1 MRKIQR
7 VFPLRM
13 INPFILFISSF
24 ITLKILSQMKSI
36 ILIHLLLLMMITATA
51 QLRLER
57 QVIGSSGTKLQFGSL
72 SQDFTVGEPVISTLT
87 NIDLILSQGFHQ
99 GNLGPA
105 NSLQPLLDQG
115 ELTIYPQPAQ
125 TVLFI
130 RLSTSFPTAIRIDV
144 YDLLG
149 RQMLGK
155 RNALPAHQSEMQLEI
170 RDLNAGA
177 YVLRLT
183 DLEGRLVGSRKW
195 LKL

>member
-1 MRKIQR
+1 
-7 VFPLRM
+7 
-13 INPFILFISSF
+13 
-24 ITLKILSQMKSI
+24 MKPI
-36 ILIHLLLLMMITATA
+36 ILINLLLLLMITASA
-51 QLRLER
+51 QLSIER
-57 QVIGSSGTKLQFGSL
+57 QVIGSSGSKLQFGNL
-72 SQDFTVGEPVISTLT
+72 SQDFTIGEPVIATFN
-87 NIDLILSQGFHQ
+87 NIDLVLSQGFHQ

-105 NSLQPLLDQG
+105 NSLQPLLEPG

-130 RLSTSFPTAIRIDV
+130 RLATSFPTALRIEV

-170 RDLNAGA
+170 RELNAGA
-177 YVLRLT
+177 YILRLT
-183 DLEGRLVGSRKW
+183 DAHGRLIGSRKW